1 MSQTDAVLHARPLQA
16 ASTAQLP
23 GVRPVSVALIFIL
36 SFIITVLPYLIFET
50 AVPFG
55 SDMQHP
61 QMLLKLVTEGEPQLL
76 YPDYLNRQYPDTY
89 GYLTAVFA
97 VLGDVEPLGTLA
109 VITSLC
115 MLMSLATVYFVAREL
130 YGDRAGV
137 FALVAFGLLS
147 LQPRQTYLD
156 GTRIE
161 LVTGLVLAP
170 LALLALHHTLDRL
183 SWRWTAAAAVLYGA
197 LIRYHFLGTV
207 QAALSSLFFVALF
220 VLQGGRLNRG
230 LLARLGV
237 IVGGAALLS
246 APYSVYYAEIVGR
259 ILLGRLGLAPVA
271 AEQEATFPA
280 INAVTAVLD
289 ILGMLFVILGVMA
302 VGSLAARR
310 AFTTKGRTSDLMMLA
325 WGMMLAIGTFTPAL
339 LVPERFLR
347 NSAIPASVLIGALL
361 AAVAS
366 RRLFSALV
374 IPALLAIGMPGVFG
388 SMVRLGYSTA
398 YASSQDLPSLTALGN
413 LARQLEGRATMADD
427 SGVWA
432 PYYVGPNARYVAG
445 GPAGFLWFGEPLRS
459 EMMELWEAHRAPCL
473 DTSLAT
479 FEKYQVDLVYVGRR
493 PTHWTL
499 PGYTYNDGR
508 AYLACRWYTIEYAER
523 TDDGPIFIVARLQ
536 QPLQWPTWAPGGIT
550 PANARLLRPPAPVV
564 GDPDEWAYRMWY
576 VEVQRASADVL
587 GLDPDDEDKIL
598 EPEPFRDLGHIW
610 AEADSLRRA
619 AQAGVR
625 GDRRHPGFHFQLWL
639 QLGQPADADAATVS
653 YAQLVDKRISLP
665 PEGSRTP
672 AMQRWYMA
680 NRAKYNVVYYGVED
694 PEPIIHQ
701 TWAASHDD
709 LLLYNEITA
718 MWSAEAEGV
727 RGSPDNPRAEYDAWL
742 TTKLSAAMR
751 QDR

>member
-1 MSQTDAVLHARPLQA
+1 MSQTDAAFHARTMQA
-16 ASTAQLP
+16 ATTARLP
-23 GVRPVSVALIFIL
+23 GVRPVSVALVFIL
-36 SFIITVLPYLIFET
+36 AFGITVLPYLIFET

-97 VLGDVEPLGTLA
+97 VLGGVEPLGTLA
-109 VITSLC
+109 IITSLC
-115 MLMSLATVYFVAREL
+115 MLASLATVYFVAREL
-130 YGDRAGV
+130 YGDRAGL

-170 LALLALHHTLDRL
+170 LALLALHHALDRM

-207 QAALSSLFFVALF
+207 QAALTSVFFVALF
-220 VLQGGRLNRG
+220 VLQTGRLNRAM
-230 LLARLGV
+230 LARLGV
-237 IVGGAALLS
+237 IIGGAALLS
-246 APYSVYYAEIVGR
+246 APYSLFYAEIAARV
-259 ILLGRLGLAPVA
+259 LLGRLGLAPVA

-302 VGSLAARR
+302 VGALAARR
-310 AFTTKGRTSDLMMLA
+310 AFTSKGNTSDMMMLA
-325 WGMMLAIGTFTPAL
+325 WGLMLAIGTFTPAL

-361 AAVAS
+361 AAVSS
-366 RRLFSALV
+366 RRLFTALV
-374 IPALLAIGMPGVFG
+374 LPALLAVGMPGVFG
-388 SMVRLGYSTA
+388 SMVKLGYSTA
-398 YASSQDLPSLTALGN
+398 YASSQDLPSLTMLGD
-413 LARQLEGRATMADD
+413 LARRLNGRTTMADD

-432 PYYVGPNARYVAG
+432 PYFVGPNSRYVAG

-459 EMMELWEAHRAPCL
+459 EMMELWTAHQSPCL
-473 DTSLAT
+473 DASLET
-479 FEKYQVDLVYVGRR
+479 FEKYQVDMVYVGRR

-508 AYLACRWYTIEYAER
+508 GYLACRWYTIEYSER
-523 TDDGPIFIVARLQ
+523 TDDGPIFIIAR
-536 QPLQWPTWAPGGIT
+536 QPQPRPWPAWAPEGIS
-550 PANARLLRPPAPVV
+550 PDNARSLTPPQPAA

-576 VEVQRASADVL
+576 AEINRASADVL
-587 GLDPDDEDKIL
+587 GLDPDDEVSPVA
-598 EPEPFRDLGHIW
+598 PEPYRDLRHMW

-619 AQAGVR
+619 ALAGVR
-625 GDRRHPGFHFQLWL
+625 GDRRHPGYHFQLWL
-639 QLGQPADADAATVS
+639 QLGQPADANAATAS
-653 YAQLVDKRISLP
+653 FADLVDRRISLP

-672 AMQRWYMA
+672 ALQRWYMA

-694 PEPIIHQ
+694 PVPTIHQ
-701 TWAASHDD
+701 AWAGAHDD
-709 LLLYNEITA
+709 VLLYNEITA
-718 MWSAEAEGV
+718 MWSAHADGV
-727 RGSPDNPRAEYDAWL
+727 RGSPDSPRAEYDAWL
-742 TTKLSAAMR
+742 ATKLSEAIR
-751 QDR
+751 KSR